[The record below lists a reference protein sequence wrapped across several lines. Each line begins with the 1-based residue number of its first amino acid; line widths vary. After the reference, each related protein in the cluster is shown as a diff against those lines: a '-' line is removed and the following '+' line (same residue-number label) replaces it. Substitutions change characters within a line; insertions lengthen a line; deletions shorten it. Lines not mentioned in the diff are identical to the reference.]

1 MKETLKEAK
10 IRSRMMPG
18 ALTITGFLGTDQ
30 RPLAE
35 IIAADEQELK
45 KLNRSVEEIAERMKY
60 FSNATF
66 DAYNNTVVIDDTY
79 EVHTESTKGT
89 MTCPYGHGGLYR
101 KYVTTLTNRK
111 NNLTVRWNAIDIHL
125 IEAHHFFEG
134 KGSPFRLEL
143 EILVKAL
150 FS

>member
-45 KLNRSVEEIAERMKY
+45 K
-60 FSNATF
+60 T
-66 DAYNNTVVIDDTY
+66 
-79 EVHTESTKGT
+79 
-89 MTCPYGHGGLYR
+89 
-101 KYVTTLTNRK
+101 
-111 NNLTVRWNAIDIHL
+111 
-125 IEAHHFFEG
+125 
-134 KGSPFRLEL
+134 
-143 EILVKAL
+143 
-150 FS
+150 